1 MSSGAMGRWEEGK
14 GGCKWGG
21 GEEDEGR
28 VYSRNKEVL
37 FCAASSDG
45 ETLTIGWVCFSRLL
59 RATVP

>member
-1 MSSGAMGRWEEGK
+1 MSSSAMGRWV
-14 GGCKWGG
+14 GG
-21 GEEDEGR
+21 GVNGEVGRWDEGR

-45 ETLTIGWVCFSRLL
+45 GTLTIGWVCFSRLL